1 MDGLSDLAHVA
12 SSRLTHERHERGKK
26 KKVLIVD
33 DEYLIRFSLQSL
45 IEDEGYAALVADS
58 GLRALRLFEAHKPEI
73 VILDLHL
80 PDSNGLTLLKTI
92 KDIDPHAIVIMIT
105 GCAEIQSSVDA
116 MKMGALDYFE
126 KPIDIEKLKTIL
138 MAEKKDHALPA
149 PAPIA
154 GRDDFVYQSDAMKE
168 IVRIVERLANKDD
181 VTVLILGESGTGKSK
196 LCKIMHSLSSRKDG
210 PFVEIGCSN
219 IPEHLI
225 ESELFGFEKGAF
237 TDAKASKKGLIEMA
251 AGGAVFLDEIG
262 DMPNPMQSKV
272 LSLLEEKKFRRIG
285 GLQQIAADVRIFA
298 ATNRNLNDL
307 VQTHQFRLDLFYR
320 LNVVTIEMPPLRKR
334 KEDIPIL
341 IQHYLKLY
349 CEKYHVAVKGI
360 SPKSMNVLLDH
371 SWPGNIRELKNLIE
385 KLVILSKGEHIEIDD
400 LPAGMLAP
408 PGAAPVAPVETGD
421 DAKRP
426 ALSLRTMEEE
436 FIRTALR
443 LSEGNQRKAARLLDI
458 SRDTLRYRL
467 KKLGIDAYG
476 CLALWSLWELADCV
490 LFLV

>member
-1 MDGLSDLAHVA
+1 M
-12 SSRLTHERHERGKK
+12 K
-26 KKVLIVD
+26 
-33 DEYLIRFSLQSL
+33 
-45 IEDEGYAALVADS
+45 
-58 GLRALRLFEAHKPEI
+58 
-73 VILDLHL
+73 
-80 PDSNGLTLLKTI
+80 TLKI
-92 KDIDPHAIVIMIT
+92 NPHTIVIMMT

-126 KPIDIEKLKTIL
+126 KPVDIEKLKALLIT
-138 MAEKKDHALPA
+138 EKKEHALHA
-149 PAPIA
+149 PMAN
-154 GRDDFVYQSDAMKE
+154 RDDFVFQSDAMKE

-196 LCKIMHSLSSRKDG
+196 LCKIMHNLSSRKDG
-210 PFVEIGCSN
+210 PFVEIGCSS

-272 LSLLEEKKFRRIG
+272 LSLLEEKTFRRIG

-307 VQTHQFRLDLFYR
+307 VQAHQFRLDLFYR

-341 IQHYLKLY
+341 VQHYLKQY
-349 CEKYHVAVKGI
+349 GEKYHSTVKGL
-360 SPKSMNVLLDH
+360 SPKTMNVLLDY

-385 KLVILSKGEHIEIDD
+385 KLVILSKCEHIEIDD

-408 PGAAPVAPVETGD
+408 SGAAAPVTPAETKD
-421 DAKRP
+421 DIKHST
-426 ALSLRTMEEE
+426 LSLKTMEAE

-467 KKLGIDAYG
+467 KKLGIDTSQCAV
-476 CLALWSLWELADCV
+476 LWSLWELADY
-490 LFLV
+490 LPFLC